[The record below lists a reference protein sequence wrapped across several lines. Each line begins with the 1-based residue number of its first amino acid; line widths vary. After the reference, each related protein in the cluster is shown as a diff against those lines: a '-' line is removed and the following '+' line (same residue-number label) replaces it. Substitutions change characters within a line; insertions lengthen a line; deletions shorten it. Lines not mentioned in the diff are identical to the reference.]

1 MDIRL
6 KFTER
11 ANVFREVSNKL
22 YEMIDE
28 LAEKILIQ
36 NLSNEIGIT
45 LNRGY
50 NKINNSELLEEI
62 HINGS
67 IFNLINK
74 KKKQYKAY
82 VLHFEKE
89 YNLPYLG
96 FMYKKEIV
104 SPHIEGQISEILKKY
119 NDQEIADILIEVD
132 KRIAAITK
140 DIDYLNSDIDLK
152 EHKFYFKN
160 YDGMFEGSEQFN
172 DLKDVFKNFES
183 L

>member
-11 ANVFREVSNKL
+11 ANVFREMSNTL
-22 YEMIDE
+22 YQMIDE

-36 NLSNEIGIT
+36 NLSNKIGTT

-50 NKINNSELLEEI
+50 NKISNSELLEEI
-62 HINGS
+62 HIDGS

-74 KKKQYKAY
+74 KKEKYKAY

-89 YNLPYLG
+89 YNLSYLG
-96 FMYKKEIV
+96 FMYKKEVV

-119 NDQEIADILIEVD
+119 NNQEIADILIEVD
-132 KRIAAITK
+132 KRIVEIIK
-140 DIDYLNSDIDLK
+140 DTNYLNSDIDLK

-160 YDGMFEGSEQFN
+160 YDGMFDGLEQFN
-172 DLKDVFKNFES
+172 DLKAVFKNFES